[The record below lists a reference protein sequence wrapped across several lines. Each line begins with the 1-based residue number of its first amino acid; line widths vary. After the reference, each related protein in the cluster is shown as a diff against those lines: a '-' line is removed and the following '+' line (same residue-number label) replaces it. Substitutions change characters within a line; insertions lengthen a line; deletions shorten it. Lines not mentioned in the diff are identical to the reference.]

1 MQYINDLI
9 SVWTPLEIAFPP
21 VKPDTNFNFLP
32 KLIKRRR
39 KTLAQ
44 QVNHRDFLQGISGN
58 SENAHVSPN
67 VSGYRHAPIVRASV

>member
-1 MQYINDLI
+1 
-9 SVWTPLEIAFPP
+9 
-21 VKPDTNFNFLP
+21 
-32 KLIKRRR
+32 LIKRRR